1 MIGYEC
7 FEHLR
12 VEVAEGVATVVL
24 APTHG
29 GPVEPSFF
37 TNLRD
42 LFTVAALDSEV
53 DAVVLTGEGDV
64 FFAGTGA
71 PRTARL
77 VAAGLEATAGQ
88 MLTLQQIVG
97 QMLSLRKPLVAAVNG
112 HAPNIGGQIALL
124 CDAAVAAEGATFG
137 DHHVEAGLA
146 AGDGGTMLWPLLV
159 GMARAREILLQ
170 GAVID
175 AAQALEL
182 HLVSAVVARDRVV
195 GEAVALARRLAE
207 LPRLPYV
214 ATKVALNNLWR
225 VSSLLSWDLALG
237 LETAGLLTPQFVAGV
252 SRAAQEV
259 ADQ

>member
-1 MIGYEC
+1 MIGYDSL
-7 FEHLR
+7 EHLR
-12 VEVAEGVATVVL
+12 VAVGERVATVVL
-24 APTHG
+24 APNHG

-42 LFTVAALDSEV
+42 LFSLLALDAEV

-64 FFAGTGA
+64 FFTGTGA

-88 MLTLQQIVG
+88 MLTLQQIVT

-112 HAPNIGGQIALL
+112 PAPNIGGQIALL

-170 GAVID
+170 GGIIE
-175 AAQALEL
+175 AAEALEL
-182 HLVSAVVARDRVV
+182 HLVSAVVTRDRVV
-195 GEAVALARRLAE
+195 GEAVALARHLAA

-214 ATKVALNNLWR
+214 ATKLALNNLWR

-237 LETAGLLTPQFVAGV
+237 LETAGLMTPDFAANITRLAGE
-252 SRAAQEV
+252 AEAQ
-259 ADQ
+259 